1 MAKKIVFMTEK
12 EVMEAVNQTTGGT
25 ESSLGFSEEWELD
38 TVQIPVSSNSEQ
50 LNLILASFTDKEHIQ
65 RTSTEVVVPVLSFI
79 PALSAL
85 LDTPL
90 TNEVEVCECNLY
102 EDEILYAFNIAS

>member
-38 TVQIPVSSNSEQ
+38 TVQIPVSSNQEQ
-50 LNLILASFTDKEHIQ
+50 LNLILDTFTDREHIE
-65 RTSTEVVVPVLSFI
+65 RTSTGVIVPVSSFI
-79 PALSAL
+79 PAFSAL

-90 TNEVEVCECNLY
+90 TSEVEVCECNLY